1 MRRAYDEAVKAQPI
15 GRTVLCPVLVERER
29 ETAEL
34 RRLLDGARGGHGGV
48 ALLVGEAGAG
58 KSRLAR
64 DATASA
70 TSDGMTVLA
79 GRGLP
84 GPTPSPYRP
93 LIEAFA
99 ARFRDDAPLG
109 EREPAGVRERLG
121 RLLPDWSG
129 AGVVRSEPD
138 AGESPLVLAEAVARL
153 LHWLGRSDGCVLLLE
168 DLHWADVE
176 TLDIVDY
183 LADALVDL
191 PVLVVGTIRPEQ
203 RVRDRL
209 ARWRRHPNV
218 TVLALEPLSE
228 DGIRHAVA
236 ACLDTD
242 APPPDAVACVAVNS
256 EGNPFL
262 VEELLA
268 GLITGG
274 RLTVDE
280 GTWAVTGALR
290 PSVPFDFAASL
301 QPRLDAL
308 DATARTVL
316 GAAALLGRRFEW
328 ELLAGV
334 AEVDEGT
341 VLTTMRDAI
350 REQLVDTDGDGFQ
363 FRHALTRE
371 AVLQNLLPPER
382 RKLAERA
389 WPALERAHPGLPGMW
404 CELAADLAEAAGS
417 PTAAAERLVQSARE
431 ALARGALAGAE
442 GIARRARTLAAR
454 GDVKAQLADRID
466 RVLVEVLALSGKADA
481 ALELGEP
488 LLARLSAGG
497 DEQAAQR
504 VTVLTILVRAL
515 VAAGD
520 HARAAALIRT
530 AAQEVAETGLDPTA
544 RAPVEAVGAL
554 VALELGHRQDAVSR
568 ASAAADTAAETGQ
581 PAVECEARL
590 VRGRA
595 LRNADDQAALDEF
608 DRAARVAAAAG
619 LTAWELR
626 ARHERALLQAYGFG
640 NQTGLHETRE
650 LAVQAGALVTV
661 AVMDLALS
669 EIALAS
675 WDAAKAVDH
684 GRRCVAASRRFGLAT
699 GPVAS
704 LWEAGGHALAGH
716 VDDMEAAVAR
726 ALAANQDDP
735 RILGDVWGK
744 VRAVRSMVLDD
755 TAQLRHDLDE
765 MMTWVRIAPITTSV
779 FESRFIWALIHA
791 AEDDDG
797 GQAARAELLEAT
809 HLAGWSVFVR
819 TVLDVDAIVAGR
831 RGNHRRAADLMERSL
846 AMSAARPD
854 IASGYYA
861 RIIVAE
867 AAVRDGWGDPVPWLR
882 QTEAYFATRGYERVA
897 RRCRVL
903 LGRSGAPAPRPGRG
917 TTPVPERLRALG
929 VTSREAEVLAL
940 VADGLSNREVAARLF
955 LSPRTVE
962 HHISRLL
969 ARTGLPSRA
978 DLTRLTTPES

>member
-1 MRRAYDEAVKAQPI
+1 MNAQPI
-15 GRTVLCPVLVERER
+15 ERTVLCPVLVERER

-34 RRLLDGARGGHGGV
+34 DRLLARARSGRGGV
-48 ALLVGEAGAG
+48 AFLVGEAGAG

-64 DATASA
+64 DAAASA
-70 TSDGMTVLA
+70 TGSGMTVVA

-99 ARFRDDAPLG
+99 APFRDGTLLVDRDLA
-109 EREPAGVRERLG
+109 AVRARLG
-121 RLLPDWSG
+121 RLLPDW
-129 AGVVRSEPD
+129 AGTPETAPGLD
-138 AGESPLVLAEAVARL
+138 ASESPLVLAEAVARL
-153 LHWLGRSDGCVLLLE
+153 LRWLGREDGCLLLLE

-183 LADALVDL
+183 LADAVVDL
-191 PVLVVGTIRPEQ
+191 PVLLIVTLRPEQ

-209 ARWRRHPNV
+209 ARWRRDPDS

-228 DGIRHAVA
+228 DGVRRAVA

-242 APPPDAVACVAVNS
+242 APPPDVVACVAVNS
-256 EGNPFL
+256 DGNPFL

-268 GLITGG
+268 GLITSR
-274 RLTVDE
+274 RLALDE
-280 GTWAVTGALR
+280 GTWAVTGDLR

-308 DATARTVL
+308 DPTARTVL

-328 ELLAGV
+328 ELLAAV
-334 AEVDEGT
+334 AEVDEDT
-341 VLTTMRDAI
+341 VFTTMRKAM
-350 REQLVDTDGDGFQ
+350 REQVVDADGDGFQ

-371 AVLQNLLPPER
+371 AVVEDLLPPER
-382 RKLAERA
+382 RRLAERA
-389 WPALERAHPGLPGMW
+389 WPAVERAHPGLPGRW
-404 CELAADLAEAAGS
+404 CQLAADLAEAAGA
-417 PTAAAERLVQSARE
+417 PTVAAERLLRSARE

-442 GIARRARTLAAR
+442 GIARRAHTLVTQGDADAELVDAIDRTL
-454 GDVKAQLADRID
+454 L
-466 RVLVEVLALSGKADA
+466 EVLALSGKVDA
-481 ALELGEP
+481 ALAIGEP
-488 LLARLSAGG
+488 LVDRLASGG

-504 VTVLTILVRAL
+504 VAVRTVLARAL
-515 VAAGD
+515 VTAGD
-520 HARAAALIRT
+520 HARAAGFVRT
-530 AAQEVAETGLDPTA
+530 AAQTVDEAGLGPA
-544 RAPVEAVGAL
+544 AGAPVEAVGAL

-568 ASAAADTAAETGQ
+568 ASAAADAAAAAQQ

-595 LRNADDQAALDEF
+595 LRNADDEAALEEF
-608 DRAARVAAAAG
+608 DHAARVAAAAG
-619 LTAWELR
+619 LMAWELR
-626 ARHERALLQAYGFG
+626 ARQERALLQAYGFG
-640 NQTGLHETRE
+640 DQTGLLETRE
-650 LAVQAGALVTV
+650 LAVQSGALVTV

-675 WDAAKAVDH
+675 WDAGRAVDH
-684 GRRCVAASRRFGLAT
+684 GRRCVAASERFGLAT
-699 GPVAS
+699 GPVAA
-704 LWEAGGHALAGH
+704 LWEAGGHALAE
-716 VDDMEAAVAR
+716 DLDAMEAALAR
-726 ALAANQDDP
+726 ALAPDPADP

-755 TAQLRHDLDE
+755 GAQLRRDLDE

-779 FESRFIWALIHA
+779 FESRFLWAAIHA

-809 HLAGWSVFVR
+809 HLAGWSVYVR
-819 TVLDVDAIVAGR
+819 AVLDVDAIVAGR
-831 RGNHRRAADLMERSL
+831 RGDRDRAAELAERSL
-846 AMSAARPD
+846 AMSVARPD

-861 RIIVAE
+861 RIILAE
-867 AAVRDGWGDPVPWLR
+867 AAVRDGWGDAVPWLR
-882 QTEAYFATRGYERVA
+882 AAEAYFATRGYDRVA

-903 LGRSGAPAPRPGRG
+903 LGQAGAPAPRPGRG
-917 TTPVPERLRALG
+917 ATPVPERLRALG

-940 VADGLSNREVAARLF
+940 VAEGLSNREVADRLF

-969 ARTGLPSRA
+969 GRTGVESRA
-978 DLTRLTTPES
+978 DLARLTTSES